1 LFDDITV
8 MHTSGTSGEVGYF
21 LYAPADY
28 KRQRRAA
35 RANRQA
41 FRSLLPCLGLRLSR
55 IRVAFYGATGG
66 HPFVPFSD
74 LRRSTAGRRKTRR
87 RRGGCTRAP
96 HGDPRTKGLG
106 NVTFEVPVVAGIP
119 VNERTRKFQLIVT
132 RNPGEETVKNPG

>member
-1 LFDDITV
+1 VQNAVLAAVPADNGPFWSSNGPTLFDDITV

-41 FRSLLPCLGLRLSR
+41 FRSLLPRLGLRLSR

-66 HPFVPFSD
+66 HFFVPFSD
-74 LRRSTAGRRKTRR
+74 LRRSTA
-87 RRGGCTRAP
+87 
-96 HGDPRTKGLG
+96 
-106 NVTFEVPVVAGIP
+106 
-119 VNERTRKFQLIVT
+119 
-132 RNPGEETVKNPG
+132 